1 VCVNMCT
8 SCVCADDLLRLLN
21 EFYRRTAVR
30 RLAAESGLDGEHDLI
45 TNTLVAAITV
55 IFLYK

>member
-1 VCVNMCT
+1 MCT